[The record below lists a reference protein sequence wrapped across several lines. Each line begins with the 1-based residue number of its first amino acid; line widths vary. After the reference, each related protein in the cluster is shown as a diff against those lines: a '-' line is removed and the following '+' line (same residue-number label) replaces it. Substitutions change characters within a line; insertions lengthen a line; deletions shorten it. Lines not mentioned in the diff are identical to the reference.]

1 MQAQGVGRVMRAS
14 RQDRVMRGADQR
26 TDLGA

>member
-1 MQAQGVGRVMRAS
+1 MQAQGVRWIIGAA